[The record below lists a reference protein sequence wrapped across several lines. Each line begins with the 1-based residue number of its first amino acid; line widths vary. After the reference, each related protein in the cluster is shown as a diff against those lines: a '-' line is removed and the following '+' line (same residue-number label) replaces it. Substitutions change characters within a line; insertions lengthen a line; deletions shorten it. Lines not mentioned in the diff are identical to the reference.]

1 MSDIMAGILL
11 PQDILMSPAFTAFS
25 LFVALNTIIYLG
37 LTLAKFV
44 PWPTQV
50 RPATVRRLLPVSI
63 EEDRAMRSPSRP
75 APQPNQDPLRSLRWA
90 DARQTI
96 PVALG
101 LTGALTVIVG
111 LINSALFIR
120 TFGPSILVG
129 MAFGLALIVLAQ
141 VLTRARLRDSTVI
154 WTWAIAMLVITAE
167 ISWRATII
175 DSAVLLAYPTI
186 VLMLI
191 APISMSWAAGITGAT
206 LGAIIISIAGSFVS
220 LVDTVSWTI
229 AAITAAIA
237 SLVLL
242 RLRVASLTRIL
253 KEQQRADALAS
264 TDPVTGAFSRTGLL
278 ALAPT
283 VAEAALTSGMP
294 VTVVMCRVEDM
305 AAINQ
310 DYGFEYGDEV
320 LSTTVRAMS
329 ATLPEGTLVSRW
341 GSQDLLGLLAG
352 KTAPA
357 DSLETEIER
366 QLAVSGIALGKRPVR
381 TGVGT
386 AEGDPGSVT
395 LEELVAQAQSG
406 LASSPP
412 GETAPA

>member
-1 MSDIMAGILL
+1 MNALIAGIVF
-11 PQDILMSPAFTAFS
+11 PQDILASPGFTAFS

-63 EEDRAMRSPSRP
+63 EEDRAMRSQARP
-75 APQPNQDPLRSLRWA
+75 APTPHQDPLRSLRWA

-101 LTGALTVIVG
+101 LIGALTMIVG
-111 LINSALFIR
+111 LVNSALFIR
-120 TFGPSILVG
+120 TLGPSILIG

-141 VLTRARLRDSTVI
+141 VLARAPLGDATVI

-167 ISWRATII
+167 ISWRATVI

-206 LGAIIISIAGSFVS
+206 LGAVIISVAGSFVS

-283 VAEAALTSGMP
+283 VAEAALKSGLP

-305 AAINQ
+305 PAINE
-310 DYGFEYGDEV
+310 DYGFAYGDDV
-320 LSTTVRAMS
+320 LSTTVRAMR
-329 ATLPEGTLVSRW
+329 ATLPEGTLVARW

-352 KTAPA
+352 TTAPA
-357 DSLETEIER
+357 DSLDQEVER
-366 QLAVSGIALGKRPVR
+366 QLGVSGIALGKRPVR
-381 TGVGT
+381 TSMGV
-386 AEGDPGSVT
+386 AEGDPSSVT
-395 LEELVAQAQSG
+395 LEELVARAQAG
-406 LASSPP
+406 LAPS
-412 GETAPA
+412 APDAAPSA